1 MNFEGLE
8 LILQAS
14 LPVQIILAILCLASL
29 LSWVLIFEKY
39 FSLTRSVKS
48 SHEIEDR
55 FWEGEKLSD
64 LYTDLKEKELA
75 ELETSELVLVT
86 IYDSYNN
93 KKNADSIDST
103 ERLVRVVINREEE
116 RLSKNLSLLATI
128 SSSAPYIGLLGTVIG
143 IINAFQ
149 GLSTTAQLTLSSVA
163 PGISEALVA
172 TAVGL
177 LAAIPALIGFN
188 QFSNPAICYL
198 IYNFFLCK
206 THIHIAFNLFYIK
219 VKHGFWRTG
228 VSSC

>member
-48 SHEIEDR
+48 YHEIEDR

-143 IINAFQ
+143 IINSFQ

-177 LAAIPALIGFN
+177 LAAIPALIAFN
-188 QFSNPAICYL
+188 QFSKQLDNLLNGSLAFAEEL
-198 IYNFFLCK
+198 I
-206 THIHIAFNLFYIK
+206 IQIAK
-219 VKHGFWRTG
+219 DK
-228 VSSC
+228 

>member
-188 QFSNPAICYL
+188 QFSKQLDNLLNGSLAFAEEL
-198 IYNFFLCK
+198 I
-206 THIHIAFNLFYIK
+206 IQIAK
-219 VKHGFWRTG
+219 DK
-228 VSSC
+228 

>member
-103 ERLVRVVINREEE
+103 ERLVRVLINREEE

-188 QFSNPAICYL
+188 QFSKQLDNLLNGSLAFAEEL
-198 IYNFFLCK
+198 I
-206 THIHIAFNLFYIK
+206 IQIAK
-219 VKHGFWRTG
+219 DK
-228 VSSC
+228 

>member
-75 ELETSELVLVT
+75 ELETSELVLAT

-188 QFSNPAICYL
+188 QFSKQLDNLLNGSLAFAEEL
-198 IYNFFLCK
+198 I
-206 THIHIAFNLFYIK
+206 IQIAK
-219 VKHGFWRTG
+219 DK
-228 VSSC
+228 

>member
-75 ELETSELVLVT
+75 KLETSELVLVT

-188 QFSNPAICYL
+188 QFSKQLDNLLNGSLAFAEEL
-198 IYNFFLCK
+198 I
-206 THIHIAFNLFYIK
+206 IQIAK
-219 VKHGFWRTG
+219 DK
-228 VSSC
+228 

>member
-39 FSLTRSVKS
+39 FSLTRSVRS

-188 QFSNPAICYL
+188 QFSKQLDNLLNGSLAFAEEL
-198 IYNFFLCK
+198 I
-206 THIHIAFNLFYIK
+206 IQIAK
-219 VKHGFWRTG
+219 DK
-228 VSSC
+228 

>member
-64 LYTDLKEKELA
+64 LYTELKEKELA

-86 IYDSYNN
+86 IFDSNNN

-188 QFSNPAICYL
+188 QFSKQLDNLLNGSLAFAEEL
-198 IYNFFLCK
+198 I
-206 THIHIAFNLFYIK
+206 IQIAK
-219 VKHGFWRTG
+219 DK
-228 VSSC
+228 

>member
-14 LPVQIILAILCLASL
+14 LPVQIILAILCIASL

-188 QFSNPAICYL
+188 QFSKQLDNLLNGSLAFAEEL
-198 IYNFFLCK
+198 I
-206 THIHIAFNLFYIK
+206 IQIAK
-219 VKHGFWRTG
+219 DK
-228 VSSC
+228 

>member
-39 FSLTRSVKS
+39 FSLTRSEKS

-93 KKNADSIDST
+93 KKNADSLDST

-188 QFSNPAICYL
+188 QFSKQLDNLLNGSLAFAEEL
-198 IYNFFLCK
+198 I
-206 THIHIAFNLFYIK
+206 IQIAK
-219 VKHGFWRTG
+219 DK
-228 VSSC
+228 

>member
-188 QFSNPAICYL
+188 QFSKQLDNLLNGSLAFAEEL
-198 IYNFFLCK
+198 I
-206 THIHIAFNLFYIK
+206 IQIAKN
-219 VKHGFWRTG
+219 
-228 VSSC
+228 

>member
-39 FSLTRSVKS
+39 FSLSRSVKS

-188 QFSNPAICYL
+188 QFSKQLDNLLNGSLAFAEEL
-198 IYNFFLCK
+198 I
-206 THIHIAFNLFYIK
+206 IQIAK
-219 VKHGFWRTG
+219 DK
-228 VSSC
+228 

>member
-177 LAAIPALIGFN
+177 LAAIPALIAFN
-188 QFSNPAICYL
+188 QFSKQLDNLLHGSLAFAEEL
-198 IYNFFLCK
+198 I
-206 THIHIAFNLFYIK
+206 IQIAK
-219 VKHGFWRTG
+219 DK
-228 VSSC
+228 